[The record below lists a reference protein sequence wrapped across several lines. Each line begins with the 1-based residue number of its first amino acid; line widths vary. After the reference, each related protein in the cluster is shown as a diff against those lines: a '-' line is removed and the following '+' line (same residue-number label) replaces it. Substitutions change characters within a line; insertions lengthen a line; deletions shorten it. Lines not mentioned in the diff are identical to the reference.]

1 MTLLKDK
8 TIAVTCSQCGH
19 QSIWPMVQKV
29 VRGQCPHCGYLQE
42 VQILVVEKDY
52 PLNVRGC

>member
-1 MTLLKDK
+1 
-8 TIAVTCSQCGH
+8 
-19 QSIWPMVQKV
+19 MVQKV
-29 VRGQCPHCGYLQE
+29 VRGQCPHCGHFQE